1 LGAAEQDHGQATDTD
16 EKNVRSNSPAALRSG
31 GPNARMT
38 RPSQSVGRHPRSI
51 AIANV
56 KPEIDAGRWPAKRE
70 VGDVLIVEATLFKEG
85 HDKLAAVVGY
95 RGPGGRT
102 WRETPMVCVNP
113 GLDLWRGTVTLDRIG
128 RWEFAIE
135 AWADRYA
142 SWADEIGKKRAAG
155 QDVSL
160 ELIEGRALVAA
171 VAKRATGR
179 DKARLAAVHKAL
191 KAESSDAAEL
201 LLDPA
206 LAAVMARW
214 PDRSRADRY
223 DRTLAVTVERVR
235 ARFAAWYEMFPRSQ
249 GTDPTRSATFA
260 EAAGRLPE
268 IAGLGFDVVYLPPIH
283 PIGRA
288 HRKGPNNRLHARP
301 DDPGS
306 PYAIGAAEGGHD
318 AVHPDLGTLEDF
330 HAFRRAAEELGM
342 EIALDFAIQCAP
354 DHPWVKEHPDW
365 FQFRPDGTIRYA
377 ENPPKKYQDIVNVDF
392 SCKDWERLWE
402 ALRDVVLFWAGNG
415 VKTFRVDNPHT
426 KPVEF
431 WEWMIAEVK
440 ARHPDTVFLSEAF
453 TRPPMLHTLAKAGF
467 SQSYTYFTWRNFKD
481 ELTEYATELTET
493 GDYLRPNFFTNT
505 PDILHAFLQTG
516 GRPAFLIRHALAA
529 TLSSL
534 YGIYSG
540 FEMCEGRAI
549 AGTEEYQDS
558 EKYQVRVWDW
568 DRPGNIK
575 AEIARIN
582 RIRRD
587 NPALQEFEN
596 LRFYESNHDRILFYG
611 KMTPGRDNMVF
622 VAVNLDPFEAH
633 EAMLEF
639 PLAEM
644 GMPDGEA
651 FEVVELMRDETHLW
665 EGPVHHWRFDP
676 ATNPVAIWRVTPWQ
690 PVAFRDVA
698 PA

>member
-1 LGAAEQDHGQATDTD
+1 
-16 EKNVRSNSPAALRSG
+16 
-31 GPNARMT
+31 MT
-38 RPSQSVGRHPRSI
+38 RPSQFVGRRAPSI
-51 AIANV
+51 HIARV
-56 KPEIDAGRWPAKRE
+56 RPEVDDGRWPAKRE
-70 VGDVLIVEATLFKEG
+70 VGDELVVEATLSKEG
-85 HDKLAAVVGY
+85 HDKLAAVVRY
-95 RGPGGRT
+95 RAAGARI
-102 WRETPMVCVNP
+102 WREASLELVNP
-113 GLDLWRGTVTLDRIG
+113 GLDLWRGGVPLDRIG
-128 RWEFAIE
+128 RWEFTVE
-135 AWADRYA
+135 AWTDHYA
-142 SWADEIGKKRAAG
+142 SWADEIEKKRAAG

-160 ELIEGRALVAA
+160 ELTEGRALAAA

-179 DKARLAAVHKAL
+179 DKTKLQSIEKSLTGGEVGLDEAV
-191 KAESSDAAEL
+191 EM
-201 LLDPA
+201 LLDPTV
-206 LAAVMARW
+206 AAVMARW
-214 PDRSRADRY
+214 PDRSHADRY
-223 DRTLAVTVERVR
+223 TRILAVTVERVR

-249 GTDPTRSATFA
+249 GTDPSRSATFA
-260 EAAGRLPE
+260 EAAQRLPE
-268 IAGLGFDVVYLPPIH
+268 IARLGFDVVYLPPIH

-288 HRKGPNNRLHARP
+288 YRKGPNNTLHASP
-301 DDPGS
+301 NDPGS

-318 AVHPDLGTLEDF
+318 AVHPDLGTIEDF
-330 HAFRRAAEELGM
+330 RAFRAAAEELGM

-354 DHPWVKEHPDW
+354 DHPWVKQHPEW
-365 FQFRPDGTIRYA
+365 FQFRPDGTIKYA

-392 SCKDWERLWE
+392 YCEDWESLWE
-402 ALRDVVLFWAGNG
+402 ALRDVVLFWAENG

-426 KPVEF
+426 KPIAF
-431 WEWMIAEVK
+431 WEWVIAEVK

-453 TRPPMLHTLAKAGF
+453 TRPPMLHMLAKAGF

-481 ELTEYATELTET
+481 ELTEYLTELTET
-493 GDYLRPNFFTNT
+493 GDYLRPNLFANT

-534 YGIYSG
+534 YGIFSG
-540 FEMCEGRAI
+540 FELCDGAGI
-549 AGTEEYQDS
+549 PGTEEYQDS
-558 EKYQVRVWDW
+558 EKYQVRVTDW

-575 AEIARIN
+575 AEIAKIN

-611 KMTPGRDNMVF
+611 KMTPDGANMIF
-622 VAVNLDPFEAH
+622 VAVNLDPFEPH

-651 FEVVELMRDETHLW
+651 FEVDELVREETHLW

-676 ATNPVAIWRVTPWQ
+676 HTNPVAIWRVKPWQ

-698 PA
+698 RG